1 MTGLIKPN
9 FPMRVKMIHFHESA
23 NMDPIAGPMT
33 VQFVNGLLAV
43 HLSEKDAPDDMF
55 FFVNPADIERMTGVR
70 CIIDDDL
77 AYWDE
82 SERLVE
88 YVGGRVTEVPF

>member
-70 CIIDDDL
+70 CTIDEDYIYDDGTRRIF
-77 AYWDE
+77 E
-82 SERLVE
+82 CIGERDIPL
-88 YVGGRVTEVPF
+88 PF